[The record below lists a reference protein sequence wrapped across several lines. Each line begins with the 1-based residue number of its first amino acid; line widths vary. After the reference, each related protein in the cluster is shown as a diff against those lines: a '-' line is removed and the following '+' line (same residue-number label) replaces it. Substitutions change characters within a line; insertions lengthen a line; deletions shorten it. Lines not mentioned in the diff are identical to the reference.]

1 MTNKMIKYREFNY
14 TYVDI
19 RPKIL
24 TIHASSTIK
33 SHLSLNIDSVKEMY
47 KNIQILKWNPNFW
60 INGLS
65 SIE

>member
-1 MTNKMIKYREFNY
+1 MIKYREFNY

-47 KNIQILKWNPNFW
+47 KNIQILK
-60 INGLS
+60 
-65 SIE
+65 